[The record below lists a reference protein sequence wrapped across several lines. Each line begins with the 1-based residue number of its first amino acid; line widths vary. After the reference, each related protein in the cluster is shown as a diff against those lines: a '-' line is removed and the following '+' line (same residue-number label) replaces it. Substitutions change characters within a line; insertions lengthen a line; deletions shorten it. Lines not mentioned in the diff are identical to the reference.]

1 MKTYLTGRIPKMIA
15 IILVA
20 LQVIAISVFANENI
34 LSIYKNNPDD
44 NTTFHVVN
52 MFPGD
57 CISKN
62 YCVRVSY
69 NGTIK
74 IFFTATVRPG
84 YEKLGEVLKCRIELP
99 DENKLLYDGL
109 MSKIPDVEH
118 QISGVN
124 LTEDLNYE
132 ISVYL
137 DTSVGNDYQDK
148 ELVADFKWW
157 AYTSDE
163 GQPGGGG
170 GVPVIPPKPDKP
182 DKPDTPDTP
191 DTPDE
196 PDKPDTPDEPGAPD
210 DPDTPDDPDSPDT
223 PDSPDKPDDPSGDG
237 GDDPTDDPDTP
248 QGSGED
254 DRPTGELIDP
264 PDTGDLSNPIL
275 WIVLICLSFFIILVI
290 LIVKK
295 KSENETNPIIKKLMI
310 CIGIIIILAVFL
322 SVTTFALVYSSVTVD
337 DNTFRT
343 GKVKINLNDGAPII
357 TENEYLF
364 EPGMTVKKEF
374 FIENLSSEAVYYKIY
389 FDNTRGGLSKVLDIR
404 IYDNKTGTELFNGKA
419 NNFTRANSVS
429 EELLLNEKRTLTA
442 IFHYPAESGNSTKNM
457 ELSFDMCAVA
467 TQTSNNAGREFE

>member
-1 MKTYLTGRIPKMIA
+1 MLKHTISRLSKIIIY
-15 IILVA
+15 ILVI
-20 LQVIAISVFANENI
+20 LQVMAISVSANENI
-34 LSIYKNNPDD
+34 LTIYKNNPDD
-44 NTTFHVVN
+44 STPFHVVN

-57 CISKN
+57 YITKT
-62 YCVRVSY
+62 YQVRVSY

-74 IFFTATVRPG
+74 IYFDADVRRG
-84 YEKLGEVLKCRIELP
+84 YEKLAEVLKCKVVLP

-109 MSKIPDVEH
+109 MSGMPDVEH
-118 QISGVN
+118 QISAVN
-124 LTEDLNYE
+124 TTEDLKYE

-137 DTSVGNDYQDK
+137 DTSVGNEYQDK
-148 ELVADFKWW
+148 ELIADFKWW

-170 GVPVIPPKPDKP
+170 GSPIIPSKP
-182 DKPDTPDTP
+182 DKPDTPGTPTDPDAP
-191 DTPDE
+191 DT
-196 PDKPDTPDEPGAPD
+196 PDKPDTPG
-210 DPDTPDDPDSPDT
+210 T
-223 PDSPDKPDDPSGDG
+223 PDKPDSPGTPDGPDKPEDPSGGEDDG
-237 GDDPTDDPDTP
+237 PTDVPDAP
-248 QGSGED
+248 QGSVDE

-275 WIVLICLSFFIILVI
+275 WIVLICLSLFIMIVI
-290 LIVKK
+290 IVVKQ
-295 KSENETNPIIKKLMI
+295 KSENETNPIIKKLII
-310 CIGIIIILAVFL
+310 CIGIIIVLAVFL
-322 SVTTFALVYSSVTVD
+322 SITTFALVYSSVTVD

-343 GKVKINLNDGAPII
+343 GKVKINLNNGEPII

-404 IYDNKTGTELFNGKA
+404 IFDNKTGTELYNGKA
-419 NNFTRANSVS
+419 NTFTRANSVS

-457 ELSFDMCAVA
+457 DLSFDVCAVA
-467 TQTSNNAGREFE
+467 TQTSNNADRKFE